1 MKIMKTVNTII
12 AALAIVAG
20 AAFATTAAAKK
31 KEAKTIAEAQPAVA
45 LVTGIDSL
53 SYAAG
58 ETLTNGLIP
67 FIQQQQHVDTAY
79 MEDFIQGFREAVSAT
94 SDPRYTA
101 RQAGIQIAQMAKE
114 RMLPSINNDLKESP
128 DSVDARLFYEGF
140 IAGVRNDS
148 TLMSLSAAGKL
159 FQSRMEANNKIKEE
173 KLTAA
178 GKAWLAENAKKPG
191 VVSLPSGLQY
201 KVITEGKGAKP
212 TAEQEVT
219 VKYEGHLIDGTEFD
233 SSYKRNPQTT
243 KFRCN
248 QVIKGWTEALTLMPV
263 GSKWEIYVPQE
274 LGYGSRD
281 MGKIPAYSTLV
292 FTVELVDITPEK
304 K

>member
-67 FIQQQQHVDTAY
+67 FIQQQHVDTAY

>member
-1 MKIMKTVNTII
+1 MNTTTKTII
-12 AALAIVAG
+12 TALAFVAG
-20 AAFATTAAAKK
+20 AVFATQAVAKK
-31 KEAKTIAEAQPAVA
+31 KQEDKKQEQPAVQ
-45 LVTGIDSL
+45 LSNGIDSL

-58 ETLTNGLIP
+58 QTMTDGLIP

-79 MEDFIQGFREAVSAT
+79 MEDFLQGMREAIEQSN
-94 SDPRYTA
+94 DPRYVA
-101 RQAGIQIAQMAKE
+101 RQVGAQIAQMAKD
-114 RMLPSINNDLKESP
+114 RMLVGINKELEGTL
-128 DSVDARLFYEGF
+128 DSVKANIFYEGF
-140 IAGVRNDS
+140 MAAVRKDT
-148 TLMSLSAAGKL
+148 TLMTQKVAEEYFKA
-159 FQSRMEANNKIKEE
+159 RMEADSKVKAEQ
-173 KLTAA
+173 LAAA

-191 VVSLPSGLQY
+191 VVTLPSGLQY

-212 TAEQEVT
+212 TAQQEVT

-243 KFRCN
+243 KFRCD

-263 GSKWEIYVPQE
+263 GSKWELYIPQE
-274 LGYGSRD
+274 LGYGSRAA
-281 MGKIPAYSTLV
+281 GNIPAYSTLI